1 MRIMLKHTLNIS
13 NRHAAQELEEN
24 TRRVTSNIT
33 QSINALLNISLH
45 TGGAGGG
52 GRHHLD
58 HRLVF
63 QVRTISMLSRTCE
76 KHS

>member
-52 GRHHLD
+52 GAASFRPSSG
-58 HRLVF
+58 
-63 QVRTISMLSRTCE
+63 ISGKNNQYVIENL
-76 KHS
+76 